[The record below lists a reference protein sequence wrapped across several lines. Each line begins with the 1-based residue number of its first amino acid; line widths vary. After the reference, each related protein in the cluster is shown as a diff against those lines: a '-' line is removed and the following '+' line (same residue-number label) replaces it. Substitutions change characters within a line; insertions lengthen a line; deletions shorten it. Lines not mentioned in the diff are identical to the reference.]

1 MLPQREARGT
11 LAVRGFVR
19 QEDEKG
25 APALCAHASCK
36 AF

>member
-11 LAVRGFVR
+11 LGVRGFVR
-19 QEDEKG
+19 QEDKKG
-25 APALCAHASCK
+25 PPALCAQAPCK